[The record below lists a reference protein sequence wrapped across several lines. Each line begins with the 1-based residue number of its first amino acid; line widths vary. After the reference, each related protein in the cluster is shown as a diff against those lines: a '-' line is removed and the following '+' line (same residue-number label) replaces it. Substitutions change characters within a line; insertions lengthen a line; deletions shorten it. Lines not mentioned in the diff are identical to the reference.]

1 MSCIVHAHGLRF
13 SYQPGQE
20 VLRGIDFQLH
30 RGESVALFGPN
41 GSGKTTFLLHLNGI
55 LRGEGELRV
64 CDLPVS
70 PPHLAQIRRK
80 IGFLF
85 QDPED
90 QLFRPSILEDVAFGP
105 LLAGLP
111 AEEAHQRARRALAA
125 VGITEGLDRPPY
137 RLSSGEKQRVAL
149 AGITEGLD
157 RPPYRL
163 SSGEKQRV
171 ALAGIL
177 AVEPEALVLDEPTT
191 HLDPP
196 ARRAL
201 IELLRT
207 LPQARLIATHDA
219 AFARALCPR
228 AVFLDHGRIAA
239 DGPTGEII
247 RRFGWDLDSP
257 PETSPAPR

>member
-90 QLFRPSILEDVAFGP
+90 QLFRPTILDDAAFGP
-105 LLAGLP
+105 LQAGLSR
-111 AEEAHQRARRALAA
+111 EEAHQRARRALAA
-125 VGITEGLDRPPY
+125 V
-137 RLSSGEKQRVAL
+137 
-149 AGITEGLD
+149 GITEGLD

>member
-1 MSCIVHAHGLRF
+1 MSCIVHARGLRF
-13 SYQPGQE
+13 SYQPGRE
-20 VLRGIDFQLH
+20 ILRGVDFQLH
-30 RGESVALFGPN
+30 RGENVAVFGRN

-55 LRGEGELRV
+55 LRGEGHLRV
-64 CDLPVS
+64 CDLPLD
-70 PPHLAQIRRK
+70 PPHLKVIRRK

-90 QLFRPSILEDVAFGP
+90 QLFRPTILDDVAFGP
-105 LLAGLP
+105 LQAGLSR
-111 AEEAHQRARRALAA
+111 EEAERRARHALAL
-125 VGITEGLDRPPY
+125 VGIEEDLDRAPY
-137 RLSSGEKQRVAL
+137 H
-149 AGITEGLD
+149 
-157 RPPYRL
+157 L

-177 AVEPEALVLDEPTT
+177 AVEPEVLILDEPTT

-201 IELLRT
+201 LELLKE
-207 LPQARLIATHDA
+207 LPQAKLVVTHDA

-228 AVFLDHGRIAA
+228 AVFFDHGRIVA
-239 DGPTGEII
+239 DGPIDDLI
-247 RRFGWDLDSP
+247 RRFGWDLGSP

>member
-1 MSCIVHAHGLRF
+1 MSCIVHARGLRF
-13 SYQPGQE
+13 SYEPGRE
-20 VLRGIDFQLH
+20 VLRGVDFELH
-30 RGESVALFGPN
+30 RGESVAVFGPN

-55 LRGEGELRV
+55 LRGEGYLRV
-64 CDLPVS
+64 CGLPAE
-70 PPHLAQIRRK
+70 PPHLQLIRRK

-90 QLFRPSILEDVAFGP
+90 QLFRPTILDDVAFGP
-105 LLAGLP
+105 LLAGFGRQE
-111 AEEAHQRARRALAA
+111 AEQRARRALEA
-125 VGITEGLDRPPY
+125 VGIREGLDRAPY
-137 RLSSGEKQRVAL
+137 H
-149 AGITEGLD
+149 
-157 RPPYRL
+157 L

-177 AVEPEALVLDEPTT
+177 AVEPEVLILDEPTT

-201 IELLRT
+201 LELLAA
-207 LPQARLIATHDA
+207 LPQAKLVVTHDA

-228 AVFLDHGRIAA
+228 AVFFDHGRIAA
-239 DGPTGEII
+239 DGPTEEII
-247 RRFGWDLDSP
+247 RRYGWDLGSP

>member
-1 MSCIVHAHGLRF
+1 VSCIVHARGLRF
-13 SYQPGQE
+13 SYQPGRE
-20 VLRGIDFQLH
+20 ILRGVDFQLH
-30 RGESVALFGPN
+30 RGENVAVFGRN

-55 LRGEGELRV
+55 LRGEGHLRV
-64 CDLPVS
+64 CDLPLDPS
-70 PPHLAQIRRK
+70 HLQVIRRK

-90 QLFRPSILEDVAFGP
+90 QLFRPTILDDAAFGP
-105 LLAGLP
+105 LQAGLARDE
-111 AEEAHQRARRALAA
+111 AERRARRALAL
-125 VGITEGLDRPPY
+125 VGIEEDLGRAPY
-137 RLSSGEKQRVAL
+137 H
-149 AGITEGLD
+149 
-157 RPPYRL
+157 L

-177 AVEPEALVLDEPTT
+177 AVEPEVLILDEPTT

-201 IELLRT
+201 LELLKG
-207 LPQARLIATHDA
+207 LPQAKLVVTHDA

-228 AVFLDHGRIAA
+228 AVFFDHGRIVA
-239 DGPTGEII
+239 DGPIDDII
-247 RRFGWDLDSP
+247 RRFDWDLGSP

>member
-1 MSCIVHAHGLRF
+1 VSCIVHARGLRF
-13 SYQPGQE
+13 SYQPGRE
-20 VLRGIDFQLH
+20 ILRGVDFQLH
-30 RGESVALFGPN
+30 RGENVAVFGRN

-55 LRGEGELRV
+55 LRGEGHLRV
-64 CDLPVS
+64 CDLPLD
-70 PPHLAQIRRK
+70 PPHLKVIRRK

-90 QLFRPSILEDVAFGP
+90 QLFRPTILDDAAFGP
-105 LLAGLP
+105 LQAGLARDE
-111 AEEAHQRARRALAA
+111 AERRARRALAL
-125 VGITEGLDRPPY
+125 VGIEEDLGRAPY
-137 RLSSGEKQRVAL
+137 H
-149 AGITEGLD
+149 
-157 RPPYRL
+157 L

-177 AVEPEALVLDEPTT
+177 AVEPEVLILDEPTT

-201 IELLRT
+201 LELLKG
-207 LPQARLIATHDA
+207 LPQAKLVVTHDA

-228 AVFLDHGRIAA
+228 AVFFDHGRIVA
-239 DGPTGEII
+239 DGPIDDII
-247 RRFGWDLDSP
+247 RRFDWDLGSP